1 MSDDEGIVVQVD
13 NSSKPM
19 SLKLIMER
27 EKVDHMLATGQVR
40 LQTAQQEWGRGA
52 IPSCFFRNVPEA

>member
-1 MSDDEGIVVQVD
+1 VD

-27 EKVDHMLATGQVR
+27 QKVDHMLATGQVSDTQ
-40 LQTAQQEWGRGA
+40 LAMA
-52 IPSCFFRNVPEA
+52 DEAAKAKQAKHLSSE